1 MILEGDNSHAFIYLF
16 IHSFQ
21 KKKKISPNPHY
32 AFGTGPGNEE
42 TKVSHTRATELTA
55 QGPV

>member
-21 KKKKISPNPHY
+21 KKKSL
-32 AFGTGPGNEE
+32 
-42 TKVSHTRATELTA
+42 LTLTMHLVLD
-55 QGPV
+55 QGMKKQR

>member
-1 MILEGDNSHAFIYLF
+1 MMLESGNNLSFIYLF

-21 KKKKISPNPHY
+21 KKISLDPHY

-42 TKVSHTRATELTA
+42 TKVSHTQATELTA
-55 QGPV
+55 

>member
-1 MILEGDNSHAFIYLF
+1 MHSFICLF
-16 IHSFQ
+16 IHS

-32 AFGTGPGNEE
+32 AFGIGPGNEE

>member
-21 KKKKISPNPHY
+21 KKKKSL
-32 AFGTGPGNEE
+32 
-42 TKVSHTRATELTA
+42 LTLTMHLVLD
-55 QGPV
+55 QGMKKQR